1 MTYEDTK
8 KPVMKNI
15 HRPSEAYMFLSIFN
29 LFI

>member
-15 HRPSEAYMFLSIFN
+15 HRPSEAYMNLSIFN